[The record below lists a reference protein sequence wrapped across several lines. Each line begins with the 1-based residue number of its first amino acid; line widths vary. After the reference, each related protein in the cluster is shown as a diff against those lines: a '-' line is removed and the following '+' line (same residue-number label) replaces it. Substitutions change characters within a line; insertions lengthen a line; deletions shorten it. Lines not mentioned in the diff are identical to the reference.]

1 MGKNQRLTITRP
13 CRDIHINGQ
22 RRDTEERRAPT
33 QRRIQRHQP
42 TQGKLMGVD
51 RLLIIVVYLRRRIQL
66 GTQHD
71 TRTRSNKSKYSTET
85 IVEDTTG
92 RRLLWGGWSCSS
104 EVDERE
110 CSERRMRE
118 ETDDLR
124 FSFHYIPCHHIL
136 GEESNRCEGTTTGT
150 SKGRGMLRNEDW
162 LGDGIWTCM
171 GFKDIGKKETC
182 EV

>member
-51 RLLIIVVYLRRRIQL
+51 RLLIVVYLRRRIQL

-92 RRLLWGGWSCSS
+92 RRLLWGGGPVRAKWTS
-104 EVDERE
+104 ESVANDACAKKLTTYVSHFTTFLVTTSLAKSRTDVRE
-110 CSERRMRE
+110 QQLARR
-118 ETDDLR
+118 
-124 FSFHYIPCHHIL
+124 
-136 GEESNRCEGTTTGT
+136 
-150 SKGRGMLRNEDW
+150 RGVE
-162 LGDGIWTCM
+162 C
-171 GFKDIGKKETC
+171 
-182 EV
+182 